1 MAIRDEARVL
11 EIVEE
16 AQTDQWR
23 PTLYSVDFGECVC
36 VWEGLPVGLVTRA
49 VTQTHSAYGVFI
61 TEG

>member
-23 PTLYSVDFGECVC
+23 PTLYCWILGSVCG
-36 VWEGLPVGLVTRA
+36 GLAVGLVTRA
-49 VTQTHSAYGVFI
+49 VTQTHSAYGIFT